1 MHMEDKEV
9 LKYVIN
15 GFELVPAK
23 HGFANSYVT
32 KTGKASDALS
42 KAINARIKKN
52 FPNSNIRT
60 KIERNYNTL
69 NFYRYMQESFAA
81 KAAKLLFELIEAR
94 SLGATNAARKKII
107 DKKGKLDIRPAA
119 KSGRVYAPD
128 VTPEQFEKLLTKL
141 GFTNISK
148 VPATE
153 EGSKSSKFVTFTFKD
168 GDNDI
173 SIVLAKGIQAGGAG
187 ETKEVGDLQAQIT
200 EKGGKEGVT
209 IRVGANEYSNITTV
223 GKTKG
228 GRKADFWLGAG
239 DKKLIFI
246 QHKSPTHQQMAGIAK
261 EPYTKYPEVQQFTE
275 AVRTEVAQNGPL
287 KQPVWRSIQNE
298 NLKRLAAYGTTRG
311 VFTDDENA
319 VQLYC
324 VGSLKLIPAGDGAFT
339 IGANEVFTYPEIPT
353 GKDTPFFAA
362 TLRNDR
368 SQAGIEKTRLGIY
381 PQSYIKGKEI

>member
-1 MHMEDKEV
+1 MEDKEV
-9 LKYVIN
+9 LRYVIN

-32 KTGKASDALS
+32 KNGKASTALS
-42 KAINARIKKN
+42 KDINARIKKN

-60 KIERNYNTL
+60 RVEHNYHTL
-69 NFYRYMQESFAA
+69 NFYRHMQESFAA
-81 KAAKLLFELIEAR
+81 KAANLLLEILEAR
-94 SLGATNAARKKII
+94 SLGADNVARKKII
-107 DKKGKLDIRPAA
+107 DNKGNLDIRPAA
-119 KSGRVYAPD
+119 RAGRVYAPD
-128 VTPEQFEKLLTKL
+128 ITVEQFEELLTKL

-153 EGSKSSKFVTFTFKD
+153 KGSKSSKFVTFNFKD
-168 GDNDI
+168 DGKDV

-187 ETKEVGDLQAQIT
+187 ETKEVDDLQAQIT
-200 EKGGKEGVT
+200 KEGGKEGVT
-209 IRVGANEYSNITTV
+209 IQVGKTKYNNITTV

-239 DKKLIFI
+239 DKKLVYI

-261 EPYTKYPEVQQFTE
+261 EPYISYPEVREFTE

-287 KQPVWRSIQNE
+287 KQPVWRAIQDQ
-298 NLKRLAAYGTTRG
+298 NLKRLAAYGTTEG
-311 VFTDDENA
+311 VFTDNENA

-324 VGSLKLIPAGDGAFT
+324 IGPLKLIPTGNDAFT
-339 IGANEVFTYPEIPT
+339 IGASEVFTYPEIPT

-362 TLRNDR
+362 TLRNGR

-381 PQSYIKGKEI
+381 PQSYVKGKEI